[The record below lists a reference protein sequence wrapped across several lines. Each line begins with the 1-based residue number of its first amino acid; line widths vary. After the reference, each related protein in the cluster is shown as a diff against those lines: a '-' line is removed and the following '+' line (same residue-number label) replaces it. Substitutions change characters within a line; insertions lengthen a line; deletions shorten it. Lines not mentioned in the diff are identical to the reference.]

1 MSNIKKVKLGNY
13 ELDANKKANPYAIL
27 ATAGTLLPMLC
38 KELKIATK
46 TETRM
51 SKRGSEYTITV
62 AKTKENNT
70 KVNQLRKRIQFSIMA
85 EYAENSELGF
95 VTNQNLF
102 DLGKVKKIPSPIR
115 ERIQTDFNTV
125 KTTKKTATKTKK
137 VSAQVLSRG
146 LSYPDED
153 SQKFTMSEVKE
164 MAKLKD
170 VSVAI
175 YVKFLKLEGHKVIA

>member
-102 DLGKVKKIPSPIR
+102 DLGKVKKIPSAIR

-125 KTTKKTATKTKK
+125 TATKKTATKTKK
-137 VSAQVLSRG
+137 VEVEVISDG
-146 LSYPDED
+146 E
-153 SQKFTMSEVKE
+153 KFTMSEAKE
-164 MAKLKD
+164 MAKLKG
-170 VSVAI
+170 VSVAT
-175 YVKFLKLEGHKVIA
+175 YVKFLKLEGHTVVA